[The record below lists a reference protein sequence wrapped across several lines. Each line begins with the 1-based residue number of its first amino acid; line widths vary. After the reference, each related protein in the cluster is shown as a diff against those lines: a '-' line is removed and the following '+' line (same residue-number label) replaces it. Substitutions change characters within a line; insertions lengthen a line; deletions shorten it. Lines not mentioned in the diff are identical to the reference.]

1 MELVSKIFDTLEISQ
16 LALLQLGLV
25 VVLAFLLS
33 TLLIRPILRTFEE
46 RENLSVKPVEESRRI
61 LFEADEKARGYDEAL
76 RKGAAEALARKR
88 RVMEETSRAGRR
100 QVEAVSRGDEPEGRG
115 TEGPDLRR
123 EGISRRVP
131 ARPGVAALHGDRP
144 ESPREAGR
152 VSRPRTHARRVLRV
166 VAPLAALLCAAAAF
180 AAEESGAHPAGG
192 VHIPWGE
199 ILKQAI
205 NFLILAGVLVY
216 FLRKPV
222 SSFLKERSE
231 LLRKAI
237 DDAAKARAEAAEK
250 LAAIETRTAKLA
262 DEIAGMNAKMDVE
275 AAAEA
280 RRLQETAAVEISR
293 IRAQSEFTGEQEVKK
308 AREELR
314 QEASL
319 LTARAAEEIVRKTL
333 SPEDQERLVRE
344 NLEKIEGIVH

>member
-1 MELVSKIFDTLEISQ
+1 M
-16 LALLQLGLV
+16 
-25 VVLAFLLS
+25 
-33 TLLIRPILRTFEE
+33 
-46 RENLSVKPVEESRRI
+46 
-61 LFEADEKARGYDEAL
+61 
-76 RKGAAEALARKR
+76 
-88 RVMEETSRAGRR
+88 
-100 QVEAVSRGDEPEGRG
+100 
-115 TEGPDLRR
+115 
-123 EGISRRVP
+123 
-131 ARPGVAALHGDRP
+131 
-144 ESPREAGR
+144 
-152 VSRPRTHARRVLRV
+152 SRPRTVARRALRV
-166 VAPLAALLCAAAAF
+166 AWPLAASLCASAVAF
-180 AAEESGAHPAGG
+180 AAEEGGAQQGGG

-199 ILKQAI
+199 VIKQAI
-205 NFLILAGVLVY
+205 NFLLLAGVLVY
-216 FLRKPV
+216 FLRKPF

-237 DDAAKARAEAAEK
+237 DDAANARAEAAEK

-293 IRAQSEFTGEQEVKK
+293 IRAQAEFTGEQEVKK

-314 QEASL
+314 REASL
-319 LTARAAEEIVRKTL
+319 LSARAAEELVRKTL

>member
-1 MELVSKIFDTLEISQ
+1 MSSL
-16 LALLQLGLV
+16 
-25 VVLAFLLS
+25 
-33 TLLIRPILRTFEE
+33 
-46 RENLSVKPVEESRRI
+46 
-61 LFEADEKARGYDEAL
+61 
-76 RKGAAEALARKR
+76 
-88 RVMEETSRAGRR
+88 
-100 QVEAVSRGDEPEGRG
+100 
-115 TEGPDLRR
+115 
-123 EGISRRVP
+123 
-131 ARPGVAALHGDRP
+131 
-144 ESPREAGR
+144 
-152 VSRPRTHARRVLRV
+152 RTHARHALRV
-166 VAPLAALLCAAAAF
+166 SASLAVPIFAAAAAF
-180 AAEESGAHPAGG
+180 AAEEGGAHQGGG
-192 VHIPWGE
+192 VHVPWGE
-199 ILKQAI
+199 IIKQAI

-216 FLRKPV
+216 FLRKPL

-237 DDAAKARAEAAEK
+237 DDAAKARADAAEK
-250 LAAIETRTAKLA
+250 LAAIEARTAKLA

-314 QEASL
+314 REASL
-319 LTARAAEEIVRKTL
+319 LTARAAEELVRKTL

>member
-1 MELVSKIFDTLEISQ
+1 VS
-16 LALLQLGLV
+16 GP
-25 VVLAFLLS
+25 
-33 TLLIRPILRTFEE
+33 R
-46 RENLSVKPVEESRRI
+46 
-61 LFEADEKARGYDEAL
+61 ARGRRAL
-76 RKGAAEALARKR
+76 R
-88 RVMEETSRAGRR
+88 VAG
-100 QVEAVSRGDEPEGRG
+100 
-115 TEGPDLRR
+115 
-123 EGISRRVP
+123 
-131 ARPGVAALHGDRP
+131 
-144 ESPREAGR
+144 
-152 VSRPRTHARRVLRV
+152 
-166 VAPLAALLCAAAAF
+166 PLAASLLAAVAAF
-180 AAEESGAHPAGG
+180 AAEEGTAHQGGG

-199 ILKQAI
+199 MLKQAI

-216 FLRKPV
+216 FLRKPL

-237 DDAAKARAEAAEK
+237 DDAARARTEAAEK
-250 LAAIETRTAKLA
+250 LAAIEARTANLA

-280 RRLQETAAVEISR
+280 RRLQETAAAEISR

-314 QEASL
+314 REASL
-319 LTARAAEEIVRKTL
+319 LTTRAAEELVRKTL

>member
-1 MELVSKIFDTLEISQ
+1 VS
-16 LALLQLGLV
+16 G
-25 VVLAFLLS
+25 
-33 TLLIRPILRTFEE
+33 
-46 RENLSVKPVEESRRI
+46 
-61 LFEADEKARGYDEAL
+61 
-76 RKGAAEALARKR
+76 
-88 RVMEETSRAGRR
+88 
-100 QVEAVSRGDEPEGRG
+100 
-115 TEGPDLRR
+115 
-123 EGISRRVP
+123 
-131 ARPGVAALHGDRP
+131 
-144 ESPREAGR
+144 
-152 VSRPRTHARRVLRV
+152 PRTPACRALRV
-166 VAPLAALLCAAAAF
+166 VGPLAASLCAAAVAF
-180 AAEESGAHPAGG
+180 AAEESGAHQGGG

-205 NFLILAGVLVY
+205 NFLLLAGVLVY
-216 FLRKPV
+216 FLRKPL

-250 LAAIETRTAKLA
+250 LAAIEIRTAKLP

-280 RRLQETAAVEISR
+280 RRLQEAVAAEISR

-314 QEASL
+314 REASL
-319 LTARAAEEIVRKTL
+319 LSAQAAEEIVRKTL
-333 SPEDQERLVRE
+333 SPTDQERLVRE

>member
-1 MELVSKIFDTLEISQ
+1 M
-16 LALLQLGLV
+16 
-25 VVLAFLLS
+25 
-33 TLLIRPILRTFEE
+33 
-46 RENLSVKPVEESRRI
+46 
-61 LFEADEKARGYDEAL
+61 
-76 RKGAAEALARKR
+76 
-88 RVMEETSRAGRR
+88 
-100 QVEAVSRGDEPEGRG
+100 
-115 TEGPDLRR
+115 
-123 EGISRRVP
+123 
-131 ARPGVAALHGDRP
+131 
-144 ESPREAGR
+144 
-152 VSRPRTHARRVLRV
+152 SRPRTHACRALRV
-166 VAPLAALLCAAAAF
+166 VAPLAAFLCAAAAAF
-180 AAEESGAHPAGG
+180 AAEEAGAQHGG
-192 VHIPWGE
+192 GIHIPWGE
-199 ILKQAI
+199 IIKQAI

-216 FLRKPV
+216 FLRKPL

-280 RRLQETAAVEISR
+280 QRLQETVAVEISR

-314 QEASL
+314 REASL
-319 LTARAAEEIVRKTL
+319 LTAHAAEELVRKTL

-344 NLEKIEGIVH
+344 NLEKIERIVH